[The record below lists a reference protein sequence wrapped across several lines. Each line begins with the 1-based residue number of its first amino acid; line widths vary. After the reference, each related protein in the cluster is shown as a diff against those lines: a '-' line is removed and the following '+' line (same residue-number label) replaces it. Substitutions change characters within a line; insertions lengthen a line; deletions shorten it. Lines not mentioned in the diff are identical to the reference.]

1 MYCIY
6 NYIIINKRTTIIIT
20 ILLIINVT
28 LNCWSHAY
36 WTPLGYKE
44 GGKWLKIKPK
54 VPPVRNKCL
63 TTCKWHKRDWC
74 THSFWHQVQ
83 YFTSTVTSLLYK
95 IRYKT
100 GLEYLRTLRQSPL
113 PSKMSLL
120 LETVCN
126 MSESLLPLSICA
138 ICRILHTNLALAVFF
153 SMLLF
158 VVTLPQRVLSLS
170 FFKWL
175 KCSKGEEIIWH

>member
-20 ILLIINVT
+20 ILLIRNVT

-44 GGKWLKIKPK
+44 GGEWLKIEPK
-54 VPPVRNKCL
+54 VPPVQNKCL

-83 YFTSTVTSLLYK
+83 YFTPTVTSLLYK

-100 GLEYLRTLRQSPL
+100 GLEYLRTLRQGPFS
-113 PSKMSLL
+113 SKMVLL

-126 MSESLLPLSICA
+126 TSESLLPLSICV
-138 ICRILHTNLALAVFF
+138 ICRILHTNLALTVFSPCCSSSWHCLTESCHF
-153 SMLLF
+153 
-158 VVTLPQRVLSLS
+158 LSS
-170 FFKWL
+170 
-175 KCSKGEEIIWH
+175 SG